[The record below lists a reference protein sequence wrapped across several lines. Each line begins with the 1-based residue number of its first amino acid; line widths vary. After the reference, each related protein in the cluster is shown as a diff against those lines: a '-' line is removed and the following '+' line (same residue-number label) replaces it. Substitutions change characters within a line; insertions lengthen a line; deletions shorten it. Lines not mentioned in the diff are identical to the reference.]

1 MRSTFK
7 KFLCALPALAL
18 IMAALITH
26 FTSFARAETAGL
38 NDAQKAEVRQ
48 IIQDYISQ
56 NPDIVVESLKL
67 YQEKQQRESLEAAQQ
82 KITEYKDYLNG
93 KTMPS
98 AGNPDGDVTVVEFFD
113 YNCGYCKKAIG
124 DIKEIIDTDKKVR
137 FVFIEM
143 PILGPTSLTAALWAH
158 AAHKQGKY
166 FEFHQILMEH
176 NGAIEDSVLEA
187 AAKKAGLDVEK
198 MKKDIQSEE
207 IGQEV
212 DKGMLVGRDIG
223 IQGTPGFVINGQ
235 LYPGYLGKDG
245 LKQAIT
251 DARAGKKS

>member
-7 KFLCALPALAL
+7 TFLCALPAIAL
-18 IMAALITH
+18 IMAALITN
-26 FTSFARAETAGL
+26 FTSFARAETASL
-38 NDAQKAEVRQ
+38 NDAQKAEVREL
-48 IIQDYISQ
+48 IQSYIRE
-56 NPDIVVESLKL
+56 NPEIVVESLKL
-67 YQEKQQRESLEAAQQ
+67 YQEKQQKESMQAAEA
-82 KITEYKDYLNG
+82 KIVEYKDYLNG

-113 YNCGYCKKAIG
+113 YNCGYCKKAIE
-124 DIKEIIDTDKKVR
+124 DIKEIIETDKKVR

-166 FEFHQILMEH
+166 FEFHTILMEH

-187 AAKKAGLDVEK
+187 AAKKAGMDLEK
-198 MKKDIQSEE
+198 AKKDIQSEE

-212 DKGMLVGRDIG
+212 DKGMLVGREIG

-235 LYPGYLGKDG
+235 LFPGYLGKDG

>member
-7 KFLCALPALAL
+7 KFLCALPAIAL
-18 IMAALITH
+18 VMAALTTS

-38 NDAQKAEVRQ
+38 NDAQKAEVRE
-48 IIQDYISQ
+48 IISNYIRE
-56 NPDIVVESLKL
+56 NPEIVVESLKL
-67 YQEKQQRESLEAAQQ
+67 YQEKQQQQSMQAAQE
-82 KITEYKDYLNG
+82 KIVQHKDYLNG

-176 NGAIEDSVLEA
+176 NGAIDDSVLEA
-187 AAKKAGLDVEK
+187 AAKKAGLDLDKV
-198 MKKDIQSEE
+198 KKDIQSEE
-207 IGQEV
+207 VGQEV
-212 DKGMLVGRDIG
+212 DKGMLIGREIG

-235 LYPGYLGKDG
+235 LFPGYLGKDG
-245 LKQAIT
+245 LKQAIE